1 MVVDNPADTLAFPYM
16 KEMLV
21 WLLKVVVVLQ
31 LCAGLLQCS
40 LYCRFLN
47 HVPELV
53 VFRLLPK
60 ALAAWRVDALIRWCG
75 WKQGSAH
82 KQLTV
87 AQLFRGNT

>member
-1 MVVDNPADTLAFPYM
+1 MVVDYPADTLAFSYM

-21 WLLKVVVVLQ
+21 WLLKVVVLQ
-31 LCAGLLQCS
+31 LCSGLLQRR
-40 LYCRFLN
+40 LYCCFLN
-47 HVPELV
+47 CVPELV
-53 VFRLLPK
+53 VSRLLPE
-60 ALAAWRVDALIRWCG
+60 ALAAWRVDALVRWCR